1 MTQYVKTYPC
11 PTCGA
16 AASGRGHLC
25 HPRSDSPFTC
35 EFCEKPV
42 SDPRHVCT
50 SMLDD
55 LQYICRKCGRL
66 AVYDSQ
72 LCEPE
77 PIDAD

>member
-11 PTCGA
+11 QTCGA
-16 AASGRGHLC
+16 TASGRGHLC
-25 HPRSDSPFTC
+25 HPRSETSYTC
-35 EFCEKPV
+35 EFCEKSV